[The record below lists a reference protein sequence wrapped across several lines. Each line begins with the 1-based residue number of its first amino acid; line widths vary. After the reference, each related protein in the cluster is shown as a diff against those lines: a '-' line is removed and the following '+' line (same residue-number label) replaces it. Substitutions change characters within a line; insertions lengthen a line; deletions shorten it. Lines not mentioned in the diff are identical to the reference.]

1 MFALGCTAANI
12 YTQMSPPL
20 LHTVLQTAALWS
32 INDLIWWR
40 GALGAVVSGD
50 SVTV

>member
-12 YTQMSPPL
+12 YTQCQLQP

-40 GALGAVVSGD
+40 GALGAVVT
-50 SVTV
+50 VTST